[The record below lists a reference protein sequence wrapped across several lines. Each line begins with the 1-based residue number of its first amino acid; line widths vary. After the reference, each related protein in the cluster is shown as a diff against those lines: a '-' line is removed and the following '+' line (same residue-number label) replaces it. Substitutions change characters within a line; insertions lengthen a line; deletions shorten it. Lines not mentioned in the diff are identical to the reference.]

1 MLVGITG
8 GPACGKSAVT
18 RLLRERGAVAFS
30 ADEAARA
37 VLTNGGPTYSAIVEA
52 FGSQI
57 LSEDG
62 ELNRAALGR
71 LVFSDAAA
79 RERLNRITHP
89 AILRLLHA
97 QLTAASEDF
106 PAGTIIAAEVPLLF
120 ETNIAG
126 WFERI
131 IVVAASEAT
140 QIARLKARNGLN
152 EAEAR
157 DLLKS
162 QWPTQQ
168 KAALADDVVWN
179 EGSKEDLDTAVARL
193 WDRLKQYEP
202 GSIRNRQA
210 KNSSCIR
217 PDIVL

>member
-18 RLLRERGAVAFS
+18 RLLRQRGAEVFS

-37 VLTNGGPTYSAIVEA
+37 VLTYGGPVYTKLVEA
-52 FGSQI
+52 FGSTI
-57 LSEDG
+57 LSNAG

-71 LVFSDAAA
+71 LVFADAGA

-97 QLTAASEDF
+97 QLFSASKDF

-131 IVVAASEAT
+131 IVVAASEST
-140 QIARLKARNGLN
+140 QIARLKARNGMN

-157 DLLKS
+157 DLLAA
-162 QWPTQQ
+162 QWPIQQ
-168 KAALADDVVWN
+168 KILLADYVVWN

-193 WDRLKQYEP
+193 WDQLKQYVP
-202 GSIRNRQA
+202 GSVRNCQG
-210 KNSSCIR
+210 KKI
-217 PDIVL
+217 

>member
-18 RLLRERGAVAFS
+18 RLLRQRGAEVFS

-37 VLTNGGPTYSAIVEA
+37 VLSINGPVHAAIVEA
-52 FGSQI
+52 FGSNI
-57 LSEDG
+57 LSKDG

-71 LVFSDAAA
+71 LVFADAGA

-97 QLTAASEDF
+97 QLNAALKDSS
-106 PAGTIIAAEVPLLF
+106 AGAIIAAEVPLLF
-120 ETNIAG
+120 ETDIAD

-131 IVVAASEAT
+131 VVVAASEAT

-157 DLLKS
+157 DLLKA
-162 QWPTQQ
+162 QWPIQQ
-168 KAALADDVVWN
+168 KVLLADYVVWN
-179 EGSKEDLDTAVARL
+179 EGSKEDLDAAVARL
-193 WDRLKQYEP
+193 WDQLKQYEP

-210 KNSSCIR
+210 KRI
-217 PDIVL
+217 